1 MKFFRR
7 WKLLGALFIA
17 ALLLGGLFVWNIGS
31 VLMAPANQTIPPPPP
46 GLAAEPVV
54 FPSASG
60 AQLHGW
66 RIAGQPGQGAVVL
79 LHGIHASRLVMVA
92 RAEFLARAG
101 YSVLLFD
108 LQGHGESRGQNI
120 TFGAL
125 ESRDATAAVA
135 FAHTTFPGEK
145 IGVIGVS
152 LGAAAALLAEPP
164 LPVQALVLESCFPTL
179 YQATAD
185 RMVDRF
191 GGLGRLLTPL
201 LTMQLRPRLG
211 IGLEALR
218 PIEHAKTLTVP
229 KFFLSGS
236 ADHLTTA
243 QEARDLFAAA
253 AAPKEFWLVANAAH
267 VDLHAFARAEY
278 EQRVL
283 GFLGQHLH

>member
-1 MKFFRR
+1 
-7 WKLLGALFIA
+7 
-17 ALLLGGLFVWNIGS
+17 
-31 VLMAPANQTIPPPPP
+31 
-46 GLAAEPVV
+46 
-54 FPSASG
+54 
-60 AQLHGW
+60 
-66 RIAGQPGQGAVVL
+66 
-79 LHGIHASRLVMVA
+79 
-92 RAEFLARAG
+92 
-101 YSVLLFD
+101 
-108 LQGHGESRGQNI
+108 
-120 TFGAL
+120 
-125 ESRDATAAVA
+125 
-135 FAHTTFPGEK
+135 
-145 IGVIGVS
+145 
-152 LGAAAALLAEPP
+152 
-164 LPVQALVLESCFPTL
+164 
-179 YQATAD
+179 
-185 RMVDRF
+185 MVDRF

-201 LTMQLRPRLG
+201 LTLQLRPRLG